1 MRIFSQLLRGRP
13 LKRGFAPLAA
23 IVSFVS
29 AVSCCLPVG
38 TVFAAAGFAGAAAFL
53 SSARPYLMGLSVLLL
68 GVGFWQAYGASNC
81 PVKRNRMA
89 VFLLWTATGL
99 LLLLF
104 LFPQNIAGL
113 LADWFAQ
120 APK

>member
-1 MRIFSQLLRGRP
+1 M
-13 LKRGFAPLAA
+13 KRGFAPLAA

-38 TVFAAAGFAGAAAFL
+38 TLFAAAGFAGASAFL
-53 SSARPYLMGLSVLLL
+53 SFARPYLMGLSILLL

-81 PVKRNRMA
+81 PVKRNRAA

-104 LFPQNIAGL
+104 LFPQDVAGL
-113 LADWFAQ
+113 LADWFG
-120 APK
+120 PVSK